1 MAKIK
6 IYMLIF
12 ISLMFYTPLLAENK
26 HSMSV
31 YFDSNKYLLH
41 KNDYRTINS
50 VIDSLSKFNIHNI
63 EIVGHTDNSADSL
76 YNIRLSNR
84 RANEVRKHIL
94 TFGFNENIV
103 TIGYYGE
110 NKPIAKNDNEA
121 DKRKNRRAEIIIT
134 YGDKEIALKSDSC
147 ILKDTVIRTRGGKE
161 LVFNGCEFEDIKNCL
176 EIIEQNSSNEF
187 KKGIF
192 VLNKN
197 SQDLLT
203 YGMLQVNLLDGCVKN
218 ECFKNP
224 VLIRFPI
231 KTPPVGGLSWALV
244 KGEKTT
250 MKLVK
255 INDKLYYELELICP
269 TSWINCNCKK
279 NQKH

>member
-1 MAKIK
+1 
-6 IYMLIF
+6 MLIF
-12 ISLMFYTPLLAENK
+12 VSWLFLVQLFAEKK
-26 HSMSV
+26 HSISV
-31 YFDSNKYLLH
+31 YFDTNKYLLH
-41 KNDYRTINS
+41 KKDYLYINN
-50 VIDSLSKFNIHNI
+50 VIDSLSKFNIRGV

-76 YNIRLSNR
+76 YNIKLSNR
-84 RANEVRKHIL
+84 RANEVRKYIL
-94 TFGFNENIV
+94 TFGFNENVVI
-103 TIGYYGE
+103 IGFYGE

-134 YGDKEIALKSDSC
+134 YGDKAVVLKPDSC

-161 LVFNGCEFEDIKNCL
+161 LVFNGCEFEEIKNCL
-176 EIIEQNSSNEF
+176 EIIEQNNSNEF

-192 VLNKN
+192 VLNKKTP
-197 SQDLLT
+197 DLLT

-224 VLIRFPI
+224 VLVRFPV
-231 KTPPVGGLSWALV
+231 KKQPEGELSWALY
-244 KGEKTT
+244 KGEKKT

-255 INDKLYYELELICP
+255 VKDKLFYELELICP